1 MTTILL
7 KYLSWEDVK
16 EIVAAADSF
25 LTGAIRDGV
34 SFPNEEAYYN
44 AVLGKLREQN
54 GVKPPCTIRCAY
66 LISIA
71 EDVTGHRLDN
81 TRNDA
86 DTLVRKFV
94 AYRLDEEGYGRS
106 EAGRAMGKHHATV
119 TNLYQKMN
127 DILYLPKLYSREFE
141 LYREFER
148 RLGGPAKKP

>member
-44 AVLGKLREQN
+44 AVLGKLREQK
-54 GVKPPCTIRCAY
+54 GVKPPCAIRCAY
-66 LISIA
+66 LISVA
-71 EDVTGHRLDN
+71 EEVTGHRMDD
-81 TRNDA
+81 TRSDA
-86 DTLVRKFV
+86 NALVRKFV

-106 EAGRAMGKHHATV
+106 ETGKAMKKDHSTV

-127 DILYLPKLYSREFE
+127 DILSLPKLYSREVA

-148 RLGGPAKKP
+148 RLGGPAK